1 MEKLWFPENCLRKER
16 SEDPDFMMLI
26 GAFVE
31 QAVREEILATFAG
44 ALLKKMMQAWIKQAL
59 ECVRVARLI
68 ISHWMTDCENSL
80 LWTVR
85 IDSPTQF
92 FYRFSQRSSA
102 HQSLKTSIQTVFL
115 QCRHEICRRSSDK
128 QSWERPGGVWMLG
141 KLYPQQNVFFCMFG
155 SSSKL
160 FHGALS
166 TSSNSTCWNVDVH
179 G

>member
-59 ECVRVARLI
+59 ECVRVTRLI

-80 LWTVR
+80 LWTLR

-102 HQSLKTSIQTVFL
+102 HQSLKTSIQVVFL

-128 QSWERPGGVWMLG
+128 QS
-141 KLYPQQNVFFCMFG
+141 
-155 SSSKL
+155 
-160 FHGALS
+160 
-166 TSSNSTCWNVDVH
+166 
-179 G
+179 

>member
-1 MEKLWFPENCLRKER
+1 MVGPEGPRRMKSHQKVQTAQVARSCCGPAFQPSSLR
-16 SEDPDFMMLI
+16 DPSPPHEGTMLRHVRCI
-26 GAFVE
+26 AGWQVTHLRV
-31 QAVREEILATFAG
+31 QVVREEILATFAG

-59 ECVRVARLI
+59 ECVRVTRLI

-128 QSWERPGGVWMLG
+128 QS
-141 KLYPQQNVFFCMFG
+141 
-155 SSSKL
+155 
-160 FHGALS
+160 
-166 TSSNSTCWNVDVH
+166 
-179 G
+179 

>member
-59 ECVRVARLI
+59 ECVRVTRLI

-85 IDSPTQF
+85 IDSPAQF
-92 FYRFSQRSSA
+92 FYRFSQHSSA
-102 HQSLKTSIQTVFL
+102 HQSLKTSIQVVFL

-128 QSWERPGGVWMLG
+128 QS
-141 KLYPQQNVFFCMFG
+141 
-155 SSSKL
+155 
-160 FHGALS
+160 
-166 TSSNSTCWNVDVH
+166 
-179 G
+179 